1 MEIRT
6 MFNGKDSNGL
16 NVLARI
22 FDENGKVVYEDKRTD
37 AEMLAHFDAMFE
49 RKRPFFKNI
58 ELMEKLQKIFN
69 ADYNEVRE
77 YSLMQFLVYGK
88 HTQYRTWLRLQV
100 TPEEWKA
107 MINPDEDM
115 KNDLHW
121 FFD

>member
-6 MFNGKDSNGL
+6 MFNGKDSNGF

-37 AEMLAHFDAMFE
+37 AEMLAYFDAMFE
-49 RKRPFFKNI
+49 QKRPYFKNI

-69 ADYNEVRE
+69 AEYNEVRE

-88 HTQYRTWLRLQV
+88 HTLYRNWLRLRV

-107 MINPDEDM
+107 MIHPDEDM